1 MSMSFGNN
9 EKNMNTVSEDGLVK
23 LSWSCSSAR
32 QVHCVDNITT
42 YHYFSKALEDV
53 KQVMVSSRLLKVSNE

>member
-9 EKNMNTVSEDGLVK
+9 EKNINTVSEDGLVK
-23 LSWSCSSAR
+23 FFWSCSSAR
-32 QVHCVDNITT
+32 QVHCVDNIMT